1 MSSVETPQSAAMA
14 PRSAAAAKAAER
26 ASALTVKTLEKLDAL
41 HINSTPEFYEL
52 WFRYFE
58 GEPAVVRAI
67 DALEGAVDEAACLRI
82 YTKLLSTSVQDTAV
96 NKVSDQVQSS
106 IAKLVTMLKS
116 ANAATTEYG
125 GQLDTVQTRIKGAAT
140 IDDLAGVVAEIIED
154 TQQMVKKNKALET
167 ELVNSSQQVTE
178 LRQYLETAKKE
189 ATTDGLT
196 GIANRKAFDR
206 AMVEAI
212 ETAQQAHGPVV
223 LMLLDIDH
231 FKKFNDTY
239 GHPMGDQVL
248 KLVARTLVSNVKG
261 QDTTARYGGEEFA
274 IILPGTPLKAG
285 QAVAETLRRSV
296 ESKEIT
302 NKSTGQKLGAITI
315 SIGVAQYRSGEDI
328 SSLIERADAALYK
341 AKAGGR
347 NQVFAAGV

>member
-1 MSSVETPQSAAMA
+1 MSSAETPKPAAKA
-14 PRSAAAAKAAER
+14 PRSAAAVKAAER
-26 ASALTVKTLEKLDAL
+26 ASALTVKTLEKLDKL

-82 YTKLLSTSVQDTAV
+82 YSKLLSTSVQDTAV

-106 IAKLVTMLKS
+106 ITKLVTMLKS
-116 ANAATTEYG
+116 ANTATSEYG
-125 GQLDTVQTRIKGAAT
+125 GQLGTAETRIRSAST
-140 IDDLAGVVAEIIED
+140 LDDLAGVVTEIIED
-154 TQQMVKKNKALET
+154 TRVMVDKNKALET

-196 GIANRKAFDR
+196 GISNRKAFDR
-206 AMVEAI
+206 AMVNLVEG
-212 ETAQQAHGPVV
+212 AQHANTPLV
-223 LMLLDIDH
+223 LMLVDIDH

-261 QDTTARYGGEEFA
+261 QDTAARYGGEEFA
-274 IILPGTPLKAG
+274 IILPGTPLQAG
-285 QAVAETLRRSV
+285 KAVAETLRRSV

-302 NKSTGQKLGAITI
+302 NKASGQKLGAITI
-315 SIGVAQYRSGEDI
+315 SIGVAQYRTGEDI
-328 SSLIERADAALYK
+328 SSLIERTDASLYK
-341 AKAGGR
+341 AKANGR

>member
-1 MSSVETPQSAAMA
+1 MSTSETPAPAAKA
-14 PRSAAAAKAAER
+14 PRSAAAIKAAER

-67 DALEGAVDEAACLRI
+67 DALEGAIDEAACLRI
-82 YTKLLSTSVQDTAV
+82 YTKLLSTSIQDTAV

-116 ANAATTEYG
+116 ANTATSEYG
-125 GQLDTVQTRIKGAAT
+125 GQLGAVETRIRAAAT
-140 IDDLAGVVAEIIED
+140 IDDLAGVVSEIIED
-154 TQQMVKKNKALET
+154 TKVMVDKNKALET

-178 LRQYLETAKKE
+178 LRQYLETAKRE

-206 AMVEAI
+206 AMGDAVAA
-212 ETAQQAHGPVV
+212 AQDANGPMV

-296 ESKEIT
+296 ESKEVT
-302 NKSTGQKLGAITI
+302 NKATGKSLGTITI
-315 SIGVAQYRSGEDI
+315 SIGVAQYRTGEDI

-341 AKAGGR
+341 AKTNGR
-347 NQVFAAGV
+347 NQVHAAGV